1 MEIARKRGSGGTE
14 TGGIRASL
22 GEDRGSNE
30 AGGDGSTTMGD
41 PERGEM
47 SVACLLYTSP
57 SPRD

>member
-47 SVACLLYTSP
+47 SVADAWDT
-57 SPRD
+57 